1 MCWRYSPNLYLQ
13 KFHLNKH
20 LLHTA
25 VIYSHAN
32 FFFLCITSHISTR
45 YGPDSN
51 TFCYHK
57 CNQASPKIIHWAN
70 ALLAKLSCW
79 CGEINKKKQKQPPPE
94 KQTKKKH
101 PNCCHLAFNVLH
113 YILVSLLAGLKRC
126 HLIQRVVLFC
136 FVFFIIQDCTAI
148 RSMCLKRHVTLRISS
163 TQLYNFCFHSTIRT

>member
-1 MCWRYSPNLYLQ
+1 MCWCYSPNLYLQ

-70 ALLAKLSCW
+70 ALLAELSCW
-79 CGEINKKKQKQPPPE
+79 CGEINKKNKNNPPQKN
-94 KQTKKKH
+94 KQTK
-101 PNCCHLAFNVLH
+101 NIQTAAT
-113 YILVSLLAGLKRC
+113 LLLMSSIIYQFPCQLKRC
-126 HLIQRVVLFC
+126 
-136 FVFFIIQDCTAI
+136 
-148 RSMCLKRHVTLRISS
+148 
-163 TQLYNFCFHSTIRT
+163 LYNFCFHSTIRT